1 MEERHFHRRNLPHLY
16 YNEGTY
22 FITYRLADSLPLDF
36 LKKLHDEIKSFN
48 AELSI
53 KEKRI
58 FRKYDELLD
67 KGTYGKKYLSL
78 PSVAEEAI
86 QPIHFVDG
94 KEYKLLCYCI
104 MPNHIHLVFRLLPTN
119 SGISKI
125 MQSIKRISGREC
137 NKVLKRKG
145 KFWQVESFDRLIRTD
160 RELFNVIKYVLDN
173 PINAELVMESKEWKY
188 SYLCDSIL

>member
-1 MEERHFHRRNLPHLY
+1 M
-16 YNEGTY
+16 
-22 FITYRLADSLPLDF
+22 
-36 LKKLHDEIKSFN
+36 KSFN